1 MRPLSSSPLRCAERA
16 RLAAAASRF
25 HRGRQKRRFGL
36 VKSERSI
43 LESITDGFFV
53 LDHDWRVTYIN
64 AAGERFLNRA
74 PGDLIGKSVWEEFP
88 DTVGSEFERVYRR
101 VAAARVGES
110 FTAYYP
116 NLDRWY

>member
-1 MRPLSSSPLRCAERA
+1 LSRRCPPRSGGLPFPPRETEAAIRVGEERT
-16 RLAAAASRF
+16 
-25 HRGRQKRRFGL
+25 
-36 VKSERSI
+36 RSI

-64 AAGERFLNRA
+64 AAGERFLDRT